1 MSERDQ
7 SGDTPDI
14 VERLEEAA
22 ESSQWHVFFSNYY
35 PQEVDSVWDTEEG
48 ARARASSL
56 DGDWN
61 VEPIGDNPNA
71 ELLRDAAQTIKDL
84 RGERDDVMRRF
95 SVAMAEK
102 NLEIG
107 SLRSRLQES
116 VDEVGVLSTQ
126 VVDVE
131 DQRFLLRSRLQEAE
145 KVVAAI
151 DPTKLRLLA
160 DFIDKKYPDDA
171 NPEVQTDLR
180 KWADLLAT
188 FDSTLGGKTDE

>member
-1 MSERDQ
+1 VSERDQ

-71 ELLRDAAQTIKDL
+71 ELLREAAQTIKDL
-84 RGERDDVMRRF
+84 RAE
-95 SVAMAEK
+95 VATLTLDRKSGWYETVNREHAH
-102 NLEIG
+102 
-107 SLRSRLQES
+107 Q
-116 VDEVGVLSTQ
+116 Q
-126 VVDVE
+126 DVE
-131 DQRFLLRSRLQEAE
+131 IPDLVEQIDSSPLPPTGSREGGEGSASRRSGHRA
-145 KVVAAI
+145 VHGW
-151 DPTKLRLLA
+151 R
-160 DFIDKKYPDDA
+160 
-171 NPEVQTDLR
+171 
-180 KWADLLAT
+180 
-188 FDSTLGGKTDE
+188 